1 MRDVQVI
8 AENLVA
14 ARHRSGM
21 SLSGLSAASKV
32 SKSTVHDIE
41 RGTANPRL
49 DTLYA
54 IADALD
60 ISLGDLIA
68 DHNDHVHVT
77 RADDG
82 AVVTGDSVTARLMQR
97 MTRAGDVEVYAITL
111 GPEVQESQP
120 HRAGTTE
127 CLIVHVGTVEV
138 GPSDQQV
145 ILHPGESVLFSGVR
159 PHSYRSVTAHAT
171 ATLLVANAANA

>member
-1 MRDVQVI
+1 MNDVQVI

-14 ARHRSGM
+14 ARRRSGM
-21 SLSGLSAASKV
+21 SLSDLAAASKV

-41 RGTANPRL
+41 RGAANPRL

-54 IADALD
+54 IVGALD

-68 DHNDHVHVT
+68 DPSNHVHVT
-77 RADDG
+77 KSAEG

-97 MTRAGDVEVYAITL
+97 IARAGDVEVYAITL
-111 GPEVQESQP
+111 GPDVQNSQP

-127 CLIVHVGTVEV
+127 CLIVHSGTVEV
-138 GPSDQQV
+138 GPSNQQV
-145 ILHPGESVLFSGVR
+145 TLEPGESVLFSGDR
-159 PHSYRSVTAHAT
+159 PHTYRSVTEQAT
-171 ATLLVANAANA
+171 ATLLVANSANG